1 MVPVFPL
8 PAIGESPLPE
18 HERMA
23 KIERIERNLKRWL
36 KERITV
42 KIIDKRKDFLGET
55 KLTD

>member
-8 PAIGESPLPE
+8 LIIGEFSLPE
-18 HERMA
+18 HESMA

>member
-8 PAIGESPLPE
+8 LIIGESPLPE
-18 HERMA
+18 HESMA
-23 KIERIERNLKRWL
+23 KIERIERNFKRWL
-36 KERITV
+36 NERITV

>member
-8 PAIGESPLPE
+8 LAVGKFSLPE
-18 HERMA
+18 HESMA
-23 KIERIERNLKRWL
+23 KIERIERNLKRRL

-42 KIIDKRKDFLGET
+42 KIIDKRKNFLGET